1 MLGLPLERS
10 QCPERCLLQ
19 NAALLDWIY
28 AVVYND
34 NEKDPN
40 ESRTVQL
47 QIQDSDLKH

>member
-10 QCPERCLLQ
+10 QLLQ

>member
-1 MLGLPLERS
+1 MLGLPLQRS

-19 NAALLDWIY
+19 NDAQLLSWIY

-34 NEKDPN
+34 NDKDPN

-47 QIQDSDLKH
+47 QIQDLKH